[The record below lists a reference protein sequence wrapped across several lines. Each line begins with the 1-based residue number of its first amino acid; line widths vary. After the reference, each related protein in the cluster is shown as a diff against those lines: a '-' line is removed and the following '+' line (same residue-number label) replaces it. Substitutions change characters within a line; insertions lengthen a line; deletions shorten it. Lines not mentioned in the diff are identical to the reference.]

1 MLRLRSTTAVSIV
14 LAMSLA
20 TGAAYAQTES
30 TEAAEPAESS
40 RKLETITVTAAKSG
54 AQELQTVPLAIQAFS
69 ADELKVKNINT
80 IDDLISAVPGAFEGQ
95 RQSVASRSYNLRGA
109 GGSNA
114 NGDSPIG
121 YYLDDVPF
129 IVTNFGIAPPV
140 RFLDME
146 RVEVL
151 RGPHGT
157 LYGQG
162 SSGGVFIFHTKDPNL
177 TDMEWGAEFETSKTK
192 DAEGN
197 NFGYAGAVS
206 IPVIKDKLAIR
217 ISGGTSEN
225 PGWADEYFGLADGTP
240 DAEGVNNVKN
250 DDVRIVALAKPAENV
265 TLRAQYWHFQPRQD
279 FLGNM
284 ASVEPAFYQ
293 NTQGQPS
300 FGNGDFSL
308 LSFTAEVD
316 FENFSVTSATS
327 DLSGEFGIYIP
338 QSPSGFFSSQFFP
351 EMFAQELRAYSTGDS
366 PLNWVIGAQYLD
378 GEGPQENTLI
388 NPTTN
393 INADNN
399 TITKSYAFFGELSYD
414 LMDGKLIPLVGLRQY
429 HDKRTFEDAT
439 SSLPSEKD
447 VTTWRVNVS
456 YLPTDNLTMFATAA
470 TGFRAGIVQ
479 SQAQVASLQL
489 AGVPVDVALD
499 PETSKNYEVGLK
511 WRGFDDTLN
520 IGLNLYQTEY
530 TDMQTNTPGGIVGVN
545 GFSNFGDATS
555 QGLDFEARW
564 ATPLDGLSVGI
575 VGNINDT
582 NYDSVNPAVQA
593 ALPLFR
599 PGSRVVNT
607 IESNYRIDASYARD
621 ITENIEGFGNVGY
634 SRSGNRLQS
643 SGRIADPYSG
653 VNFTLG
659 GRTDDYEISLF
670 GTNLTDERGP
680 TFIGNAGPPAGAG
693 PTPRTL
699 GIRLRVMSN

>member
-1 MLRLRSTTAVSIV
+1 MLRFRSTSAVSLV

-20 TGAAYAQTES
+20 TGSAVAQTES
-30 TEAAEPAESS
+30 AEPAKPAESD
-40 RKLETITVTAAKSG
+40 RKLDTITVTAAKSG
-54 AQELQTVPLAIQAFS
+54 AQELQSVPLAIQAFG
-69 ADELKVKNINT
+69 AEELKVKNINT
-80 IDDLISAVPGAFEGQ
+80 IDDLISAVPGAYEGQ

-177 TDMEWGAEFETSKTK
+177 SKMEWAAELEASQTV
-192 DAEGN
+192 DAEGD

-206 IPVIKDKLAIR
+206 IPIVEDRLAIR

-225 PGWADEYFGLADGTP
+225 PGWADEYYGLFDGTP
-240 DAEGVNNVKN
+240 DETGVNTVKN
-250 DDVRIVALAKPAENV
+250 DDIRVVALAKPADNV
-265 TLRAQYWHFQPRQD
+265 TLRAQYWHFQPRQS

-284 ASVEPAFYQ
+284 ASVEPAYYQ

-300 FGNGDFSL
+300 FGNGDFKL
-308 LSFTAEVD
+308 LSFTADVD

-327 DLSGEFGIYIP
+327 DLSGNFGIYIP
-338 QSPSGFFSSQFFP
+338 LSPSGFFSSQFFP
-351 EMFAQELRAYSTGDS
+351 EMFAQEVRAYSTGDG
-366 PLNWVIGAQYLD
+366 PFNWVIGGQYLD
-378 GEGPQENTLI
+378 GQGPQENTLL

-399 TITKSYAFFGELSYD
+399 TITKSHAFFGEVSYD
-414 LMDGKLIPLVGLRQY
+414 LMDGKIVPLVGLRQY
-429 HDKRTFEDAT
+429 HDERTFEDAT
-439 SSLPSEKD
+439 SSLPNEKD

-456 YLPTDNLTMFATAA
+456 YLPTDDLTMFATAA

-489 AGVPVDVALD
+489 AGVPVSVALD

-511 WRGFDDTLN
+511 WRGFDNTLN
-520 IGLNLYQTEY
+520 VGLNLYQTEY
-530 TDMQTNTPGGIVGVN
+530 TDMQTNTPGGIAGVN

-555 QGLDFEARW
+555 KGIDFEVRW
-564 ATPLDGLSVGI
+564 ATPLDGLSVGV
-575 VGNINDT
+575 VGNVNDT
-582 NYDSVNPAVQA
+582 TYDTVNPAVQA

-621 ITENIEGFGNVGY
+621 ITANIEGFGNAGY
-634 SRSGNRLQS
+634 SRSGNRLQAN
-643 SGRIADPYSG
+643 GLIADPYSG
-653 VNFTLG
+653 ANFTLG
-659 GRTDDYEISLF
+659 MRTANYEVSLF

-680 TFIGNAGPPAGAG
+680 TFVGNAGAPAGAG
-693 PTPRTL
+693 PTPRTI
-699 GIRLRVMSN
+699 GIRLRVMSE